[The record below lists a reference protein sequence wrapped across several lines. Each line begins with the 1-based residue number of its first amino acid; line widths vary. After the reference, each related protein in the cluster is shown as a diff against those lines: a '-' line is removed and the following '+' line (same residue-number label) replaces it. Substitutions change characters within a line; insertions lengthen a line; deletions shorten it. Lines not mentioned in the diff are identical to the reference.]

1 MEGVFHNQ
9 PSCRGLSRQQA
20 SSGGAFD
27 FIGRNI
33 NVGHIDLRIQIEH
46 PVHHFCQELLLLAI
60 VLWLEK
66 IVDACGLLGLVSLSV
81 RDGEG
86 EGVRDCAIGSR
97 SGDGEV
103 VGACGNG
110 GIIVFLSNGNSC
122 HAGSGQTFPLINRSE
137 PHISYNIAIVV
148 SCCVL
153 PVCHNG
159 KRDLLQGILLPNQHL
174 DLRTA
179 VCLVIDL
186 FYGFC
191 NILAGRV
198 NFKLFNVFFALRC
211 LRCYPRKLAVFRI
224 LIQRQETLLRFIG
237 CKIDG
242 RITARRCDVCM
253 IRIRKARLSIRP
265 AGGFK
270 DMGAIK
276 RAGDGQLV
284 LLAKNNLAVTGQ
296 AVNGF

>member
-110 GIIVFLSNGNSC
+110 GIIVFFPNIEVCYTGVIRIGYSKRNV
-122 HAGSGQTFPLINRSE
+122 SGY
-137 PHISYNIAIVV
+137 ISIKGIVLCRLV
-148 SCCVL
+148 VYRK
-153 PVCHNG
+153 G
-159 KRDLLQGILLPNQHL
+159 KRNILQRVVISNQHL
-174 DLRTA
+174 DLCAA
-179 VCLVIDL
+179 VDLVIDL
-186 FYGFC
+186 RCGFGDV
-191 NILAGRV
+191 LAGGI
-198 NFKLFNVFFALRC
+198 NFKLFNVFFALRR

-284 LLAKNNLAVTGQ
+284 LLAKNDLAVTGQ
-296 AVNGF
+296 TVNGF